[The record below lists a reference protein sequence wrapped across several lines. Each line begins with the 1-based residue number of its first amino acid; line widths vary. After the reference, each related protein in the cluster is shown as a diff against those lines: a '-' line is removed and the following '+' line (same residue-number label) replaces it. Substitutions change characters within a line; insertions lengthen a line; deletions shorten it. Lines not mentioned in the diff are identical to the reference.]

1 MELILL
7 GIYAAFVWL
16 IFIKLKWLPW
26 NTVSQVIVVI
36 IPIVG
41 LTALIL
47 TLNVVAPS
55 SSDVRVIK
63 YVVNI
68 VPQVRGRVIEV
79 PVQPNRPVKKGDVLF
94 KIDPTPYQ
102 LQVNS
107 LEAQLAN
114 AIGSSKE
121 LEEQLTGSVAQVAQA
136 KSAIDQAT
144 ARVREVSAKV
154 ELARRR
160 IAQNR
165 ELVATG
171 AGNKFDLD
179 QAETN
184 LKELEG
190 QADGARNAEAQTRS
204 AEAQALAGQR
214 QIRQRMGA
222 KANGEYAQVA
232 QVRAQLESAK
242 WDLSQTIAYAP
253 ANGYAINVQLRPGS
267 MTAAFPALPVM
278 TFVEDDLQVI
288 ALYEQNELTKV
299 APGNE
304 AEISLETYPGRIIK
318 AKVDSIVWAQGQGQV
333 AASAILPTTGAAPVH
348 PNRFPV
354 KLEVEPRDRDLFLA
368 AGAMGH
374 AAIYTESVEEI
385 QILRKILLRVSS
397 ITNYLILKL
406 H

>member
-7 GIYAAFVWL
+7 GIYSAFVWL

-63 YVVNI
+63 YVVNV

-114 AIGSSKE
+114 AVGSSKE

-136 KSAIDQAT
+136 KSAIEQAT

-154 ELARRR
+154 DLSRKRV
-160 IAQNR
+160 AQNR

-171 AGNKFDLD
+171 AGNKFDLE

-184 LKELEG
+184 LKESEG
-190 QADGARNAEAQTRS
+190 QADAARSAEAQTRS

-288 ALYEQNELTKV
+288 ALYEQNELSKV

-333 AASAILPTTGAAPVH
+333 AASATLPATGAAPVH

-354 KLEVEPRDRDLFLA
+354 KLEVEPRDKDLFLA

-374 AAIYTESVEEI
+374 AAIYTEHVEAI
-385 QILRKILLRVSS
+385 HILRKILLRVSS

>member
-7 GIYAAFVWL
+7 AIYAAFVWL

-36 IPIVG
+36 VPIVA

-63 YVVNI
+63 YVVNV
-68 VPQVRGRVIEV
+68 VPQVRGRVIAV
-79 PVQPNRPVKKGDVLF
+79 PVEPNRPVKKGDVLF

-102 LQVNS
+102 LQVDV
-107 LEAQLAN
+107 LQAQLAN

-121 LEEQLTGSVAQVAQA
+121 LEEQRTGAAAQVAQA
-136 KSAIDQAT
+136 KSAIAQAA

-154 ELARRR
+154 DLARMRVT
-160 IAQNR
+160 QNR

-171 AGNKFDLD
+171 AGNKFDLE
-179 QAETN
+179 QAEAN

-190 QADGARNAEAQTRS
+190 QADGARSAEAQTRS
-204 AEAQALAGQR
+204 AEAQALAGER
-214 QIRQRMGA
+214 QIKQRLGA
-222 KANGEYAQVA
+222 KVNGEYAQVA

-242 WDLSQTIAYAP
+242 WDLSQTTVVAP
-253 ANGYAINVQLRPGS
+253 TNGYAINVQLRPGS

-278 TFVEDDLQVI
+278 TFVEDELQVI
-288 ALYEQNELTKV
+288 ALYSQNELTQVK
-299 APGNE
+299 PGNE
-304 AEISLETYPGRIIK
+304 AEIALETYPGRIIK
-318 AKVDSIVWAQGQGQV
+318 ARVDSIVWAQGQGQS
-333 AASAILPTTGAAPVH
+333 AASATLPMTGAAPVH

-354 KLEVEPRDRDLFLA
+354 KLDIEPRDRDLFLA

-374 AAIYTESVEEI
+374 AAIYTERVAAI
-385 QILRKILLRVSS
+385 HILRKILLRVGS

>member
-7 GIYAAFVWL
+7 GIYSAFVWL

-26 NTVSQVIVVI
+26 NIVSQVIVVI

-68 VPQVRGRVIEV
+68 VPQVKGRVIEV
-79 PVQPNRPVKKGDVLF
+79 PVDPNRLVKKGDVLF

-102 LQVNS
+102 LQVNA
-107 LEAQLAN
+107 LEAQLSN
-114 AIGSSKE
+114 AVGSSKE
-121 LEEQLTGSVAQVAQA
+121 LEEQLTGAAAQVAQA
-136 KSAIDQAT
+136 KGAIEQAA

-154 ELARRR
+154 DLTRKRVD
-160 IAQNR
+160 QNR
-165 ELVATG
+165 ELVTTG
-171 AGNKFDLD
+171 AGNKFDLE
-179 QAETN
+179 QAQTN
-184 LKELEG
+184 LMESEG
-190 QADGARNAEAQTRS
+190 QADAARS
-204 AEAQALAGQR
+204 AEAQARSALGQALAAER

-278 TFVEDDLQVI
+278 TFVEEDLQVI

-333 AASAILPTTGAAPVH
+333 AASATLPTTGAAPVH

-354 KLEVEPRDRDLFLA
+354 KLEIEPRDKDLFLA

-374 AAIYTESVEEI
+374 AAIYTDSVEEI
-385 QILRKILLRVSS
+385 HILRKILLRVSS